1 MALGARAS
9 HVRRLIVRDVAL
21 MLGVGSLA
29 GLASAAA
36 AGQLVQSVL
45 YGTQAWDPV
54 IYGAAAIVV
63 GLVGLL
69 AAYLPARRATTVD
82 PLVALR

>member
-1 MALGARAS
+1 
-9 HVRRLIVRDVAL
+9 
-21 MLGVGSLA
+21 
-29 GLASAAA
+29 
-36 AGQLVQSVL
+36 VL